1 MTLVERPITSGG
13 GEVIASLICER
24 LDPRKFERMLCSTR
38 DMPAHTFEEQ
48 LQAAGVRVLVLRRR
62 SRFDLSEWLRLYRVL
77 RRERVDILHAHMF
90 GSNVW
95 GTVLG
100 RLARVPVVI
109 AHEHTW
115 SYEGRPLRR
124 FLDREVVGRGADAFV
139 AVSREDGRKMTD
151 VEGINPRVIRFV
163 PNGIPTLQPRGVDV
177 RRELGL
183 DPTAPVIA
191 TVGQLRAQK
200 AIDVLIRATEKL
212 APRFPSL
219 AVLVVGYGFE
229 EPALRSLVSELGL
242 QDVVRFLGRRDDV
255 PDVLAAVDVAVC
267 CSDFEGSPLSVMEYM
282 AAGKPVVGT
291 RVGGIPDLIDDGV
304 HGLIIPPRDVAA
316 LADAIARLI
325 EDPER
330 AKAMGIRGQERQRA
344 EFSVESLVRRIEELY
359 EELYMATGRAKRE
372 LRTAPRARASVSC

>member
-1 MTLVERPITSGG
+1 
-13 GEVIASLICER
+13 
-24 LDPRKFERMLCSTR
+24 
-38 DMPAHTFEEQ
+38 
-48 LQAAGVRVLVLRRR
+48 
-62 SRFDLSEWLRLYRVL
+62 
-77 RRERVDILHAHMF
+77 
-90 GSNVW
+90 
-95 GTVLG
+95 
-100 RLARVPVVI
+100 
-109 AHEHTW
+109 
-115 SYEGRPLRR
+115 
-124 FLDREVVGRGADAFV
+124 
-139 AVSREDGRKMTD
+139 
-151 VEGINPRVIRFV
+151 
-163 PNGIPTLQPRGVDV
+163 VDV